1 MVPRTVHVYVCRYI
15 MIHIYYIYTYEIM
28 LANFGALTAT
38 ACMGDL
44 DSVMPGKQDHLCT
57 KF

>member
-1 MVPRTVHVYVCRYI
+1 MVPRTVHVYVCRYL
-15 MIHIYYIYTYEIM
+15 MIIYIYEIM